1 LRIKGRDENKISFW
15 FDGINDGLIK
25 IIMELPKA
33 EGPPPEENE
42 ELEVYIAKTVNFMEG
57 SRNLTLKA
65 GEITQSQL
73 PSMIPKGN
81 SLIAKSFRAY

>member
-1 LRIKGRDENKISFW
+1 
-15 FDGINDGLIK
+15 
-25 IIMELPKA
+25 MELPQS

-42 ELEVYIAKTVNFMEG
+42 EVEVFMAKTLNYMEG

-81 SLIAKSFRAY
+81 SLIA